1 MMSEHCQIIQQH
13 EDLEGLTILK
23 VVKYCSSL
31 YLKLSHPEQPET
43 IFLVTLEGGMAWD
56 TDYLEIRED
65 APSDDIM
72 VELDLLS
79 REQYEKLQE
88 AQELAYE
95 QELLAR
101 KQEQYER
108 LKKELGYV

>member
-1 MMSEHCQIIQQH
+1 MSDHYRIIQQL

-23 VVKYCSSL
+23 VAKDCSRL
-31 YLKLSHPEQPET
+31 YLKLSSPEQPET
-43 IFLVTLEGGMAWD
+43 IFLATLEGGMVWD
-56 TDYLEIRED
+56 TDYLEIHED
-65 APSDDIM
+65 APTDDIL

>member
-1 MMSEHCQIIQQH
+1 MSEHCQIIQQL

-23 VVKYCSSL
+23 VVEYCSRL
-31 YLKLSHPEQPET
+31 HLKLSSSEQPET
-43 IFLVTLEGGMAWD
+43 IFLATIEGGMAWD
-56 TDYLEIRED
+56 ADYIAIRED
-65 APSDDIM
+65 APSDDIL
-72 VELDLLS
+72 VEFGLLS
-79 REQYEKLQE
+79 REQYEKLQK

-101 KQEQYER
+101 KKEQYEK

>member
-1 MMSEHCQIIQQH
+1 MSEHCQIIQQL

-23 VVKYCSSL
+23 VIQNCSRL
-31 YLKLSHPEQPET
+31 HLKLSHPEQPET
-43 IFLVTLEGGMAWD
+43 IFLVTLEGGVAWD
-56 TDYLEIRED
+56 VDYLEIRED
-65 APSDDIM
+65 APSDEIL
-72 VELDLLS
+72 VEFGLLS

-101 KQEQYER
+101 KKEQYEK